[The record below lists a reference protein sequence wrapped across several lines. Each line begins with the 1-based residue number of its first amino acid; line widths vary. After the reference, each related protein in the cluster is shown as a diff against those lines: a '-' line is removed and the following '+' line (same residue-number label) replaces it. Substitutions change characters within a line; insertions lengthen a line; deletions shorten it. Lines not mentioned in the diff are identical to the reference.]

1 MQEELRLL
9 LVDRVHRSALFVSIA
24 CLVLGLIF
32 FVVRVWNLPPVVP
45 LFYHR
50 PWGLTQ
56 LGAPLQLLLLL
67 AGALCIVVL
76 NLTLAMKF
84 YKNVVL
90 LSRILLCIAALVCL
104 LATTTVIRVI
114 LLVT

>member
-1 MQEELRLL
+1 MREEIKLL

-50 PWGLTQ
+50 PWGVTQ
-56 LGAPLQLLLLL
+56 LGVPLELLLLL
-67 AGALCIVVL
+67 SGALCVVAL

-84 YKNVVL
+84 YRNTVL
-90 LSRILLCIAALVCL
+90 LSRILLCVAALVCL
-104 LATTTVIRVI
+104 LAATTVIRVI

>member
-1 MQEELRLL
+1 MKEQFKLL

-24 CLVLGLIF
+24 AIILGFIF

-56 LGAPLQLLLLL
+56 LGTPIELLLLL
-67 AGALCIVVL
+67 AAALCTVVL

-90 LSRILLCIAALVCL
+90 LSRILLCVAALVCL
-104 LATTTVIRVI
+104 LATTTIIRVI